1 MLPFGPEPTPRR
13 VELHRLATEL
23 RALIDLLVR
32 TDASTESLAQSA
44 DTLAA
49 VVAALE
55 EHGSRPGW
63 TGFAET
69 ANAGDL
75 VGDDEARLGF
85 FDHSPLIGLGN
96 AIAPPIRLEIV
107 DGVVRGEATFGPAY
121 EGPPGHVHG
130 GIVAASF
137 DEVLGMTQSLSGKP
151 GMTARLDVNYRRP
164 TPLRTPIRYEGH
176 LDRVDGRKIFTK
188 GMSFHGETDALLAE
202 ADGLFISIDFERF
215 AQAAQAARATV
226 DEPDAPD
233 RA

>member
-1 MLPFGPEPTPRR
+1 MPAPDFDRLSSMLPYGPEPTPRR
-13 VELHRLATEL
+13 AELHRLATEL

-32 TDASTESLAQSA
+32 TDASTDALARSA

-55 EHGSRPGW
+55 EHGTRPGW

-75 VGDDEARLGF
+75 VGGDEARLGF

-107 DGVVRGEATFGPAY
+107 NGVVRGEATFGPAY

-130 GIVAASF
+130 GIVAAAF

-151 GMTARLDVNYRRP
+151 GMTARFIRAEKTALRSPDRCGSVSTTLRP
-164 TPLRTPIRYEGH
+164 TSCWRLRPFRCH
-176 LDRVDGRKIFTK
+176 RLSRV
-188 GMSFHGETDALLAE
+188 L
-202 ADGLFISIDFERF
+202 
-215 AQAAQAARATV
+215 QV
-226 DEPDAPD
+226 V
-233 RA
+233 